1 MVNMNPWKTYVNG
14 NYTVKINTL
23 NGTKIRETEEDDFK
37 ASHAENIDIKICDY
51 CDMGCNYC
59 HEGSTVDGKF
69 GDLLNESF
77 IGSLHAYQ
85 EVAIGGGDASSHPD
99 LTPFL
104 ERLRNKEVIANLT
117 VHQTHFR
124 EKQDLIRHLVDEK
137 LISGI
142 GISVVNANDD
152 FIMLAQQY
160 PNAVLHTINGVLTE
174 EMVGKLADKN
184 LKLLILGYKHL
195 RRGNDFYLKAE
206 PKILANQE
214 WLYNNLPEI
223 VKKFRVVSFD
233 NLAIEQLN
241 VRRLMSQEK
250 WDEFFMGEE
259 GSATFYIDMVNRK
272 FAESSTAPL
281 DERFDLLGSVDEMFN
296 VIKGNVK

>member
-117 VHQTHFR
+117 VHQTHFM
-124 EKQDLIRHLVDEK
+124 EKQDLIRRLVDEK

-142 GISVVNANDD
+142 GISVVNANDR
-152 FIMLAQQY
+152 FIMTVLKY
-160 PNAVLHTINGVLTE
+160 PNAVLHTINGVLNE
-174 EMVGKLADKN
+174 ETVNKLADKN

-195 RRGNDFYLKAE
+195 RRGNDFYSKAE

-214 WLYNNLPEI
+214 WLYNNLSEI

-250 WDEFFMGEE
+250 WDEFYMGDE

-281 DERFDLLGSVDEMFN
+281 NERFDLLGSVDEMFQ

>member
-1 MVNMNPWKTYVNG
+1 MALNNPWKTYVNG

-23 NGTKIRETEEDDFK
+23 NGTKIRETEEDEFK
-37 ASHAENIDIKICDY
+37 ASFAENIDIKICDY
-51 CDMGCNYC
+51 CDMGCTFC

-69 GDLLNESF
+69 GDILNEHF
-77 IGSLHAYQ
+77 IGSLHAHQ

-99 LTPFL
+99 LIPFL
-104 ERLRNKEVIANLT
+104 ERLRGKEVIANLT

-142 GISVVNANDD
+142 GISVVNANDH
-152 FIMLAQQY
+152 FIMLAQKY
-160 PNAVLHTINGVLTE
+160 SNAVLHTINGVLTE
-174 EMVGKLADKN
+174 ETVNKLADKN

-195 RRGNDFYLKAE
+195 RRGNEHYSKAE

-214 WLYNNLPEI
+214 WLYNNLPEM

>member
-1 MVNMNPWKTYVNG
+1 MNPWKSYVNG

-51 CDMGCNYC
+51 CDMGCSYC

-77 IGSLHAYQ
+77 IGSLHAHQ

-99 LTPFL
+99 LIPFL
-104 ERLRNKEVIANLT
+104 ERLRDKEVIANLT
-117 VHQTHFR
+117 VHQTHFM
-124 EKQDLIRHLVDEK
+124 EKQDLIRRLVDEK
-137 LISGI
+137 LIHGI
-142 GISVVNANDD
+142 GISVVYVNDR
-152 FIMLAQQY
+152 FIMTAQKY
-160 PNAVLHTINGVLTE
+160 PNAVLHTINGVLSE
-174 EMVGKLADKN
+174 ETLNKLADKN

-195 RRGNDFYLKAE
+195 RRGNEHYSKAE

-214 WLYNNLPEI
+214 WLHNNLPEI

-233 NLAIEQLN
+233 NLCIEQLN
-241 VRRLMSQEK
+241 VRRLMNQEK
-250 WDEFFMGEE
+250 WDEFYMGDE

-281 DERFDLLGSVDEMFN
+281 NERFDLLGSVDEMFQ

>member
-85 EVAIGGGDASSHPD
+85 EVAIGGGDASSHPG
-99 LTPFL
+99 LIPFL

-117 VHQTHFR
+117 VHQTHFM
-124 EKQDLIRHLVDEK
+124 EKQDLIRRLVDEK

-142 GISVVNANDD
+142 GISVVNANDR
-152 FIMLAQQY
+152 FIMTVLKY
-160 PNAVLHTINGVLTE
+160 PNAVLHTINGVLNE
-174 EMVGKLADKN
+174 ETVNKLADKN

-195 RRGNDFYLKAE
+195 RRGNDFYSKAE

-214 WLYNNLPEI
+214 WLYNNLSEI

-250 WDEFFMGEE
+250 WDEFYMGDE

-281 DERFDLLGSVDEMFN
+281 NERFDLLGSVDEMFQ
-296 VIKGNVK
+296 VIKRNVK